1 MYYYDINGWLSSEP
15 IEGRSTIVEPMPA
28 EGNMV
33 PNFTGHKWMLMKYTP
48 PAPQEAF
55 PQADIL
61 QRIEQL
67 EKEAAELRLLISG
80 Q

>member
-33 PNFTGHKWMLMKYTP
+33 PNFTGHVWVLMEKTD
-48 PAPQEAF
+48 APEMPMPTEQEK
-55 PQADIL
+55 IL
-61 QRIEQL
+61 QRLNEI
-67 EKEAAELRLLISG
+67 EKEIFELRTLI
-80 Q
+80 QQ